1 MNKEPMKKELSSFLN
16 PSLIEELKRKI
27 ARDEFKGL
35 SFKQAMEFILTD
47 GLMPENALPVGSI
60 LRLETWVRGFG
71 EEQVFSYSAT
81 ELKNKTGEI
90 LERVL
95 AGNPVRLH
103 RHGRVIAKIKRV

>member
-1 MNKEPMKKELSSFLN
+1 MKNEPMIKELSVFLN

-27 ARDEFKGL
+27 LKNEFKGL

-47 GLMPENALPVGSI
+47 GLMPESALPVDSI
-60 LRLETWVRGFG
+60 LRLETWVRSFG

-103 RHGRVIAKIKRV
+103 RHGRVIAEIKRV